1 MAQPHRLTVA
11 TRSYDGRERRHAHRF
26 HQIVLPVAGSLEMAV
41 DAEQGRVGD
50 GQGVIVADGTP
61 HSFLARGG
69 NRFVVLDLPPHA
81 LLPDAALRQA
91 DAFFA
96 VDAAL
101 DSLIR
106 YLASEAADA
115 PLDDPTAHHAAA
127 LLLRALERRRAPS
140 PDGAAG
146 DPIARAQ
153 ALMRARCGEALSV
166 AELAHAVGLSPS
178 QFHERFRARAGTT
191 PARFLNDVRLDRAEA
206 LLRSGDLPPAEVA
219 LAVGFSDQSALTRS
233 LKRRRGVTPG
243 ALRGR

>member
-1 MAQPHRLTVA
+1 LAQPHRLTVA
-11 TRSYDGRERRHAHRF
+11 TRSYDGRERQHAHRF

-61 HSFLARGG
+61 HSFLARGS

-91 DAFFA
+91 DAFFT

-127 LLLRALERRRAPS
+127 LLLRALERRRTSS

-146 DPIARAQ
+146 DPVARAQ
-153 ALMRARCGEALSV
+153 ALMRARCGEALGV
-166 AELAHAVGLSPS
+166 AELAQAVGLSPS
-178 QFHERFRARAGTT
+178 QFHERFRARVGMT